1 MWSHYEKA
9 WAEESDKETRRSA
22 ILSWER
28 AFPQPFEGLVFHA
41 DGVVANAP
49 HAATRVTVASM
60 AYELDRLCGTL
71 SPRGSHAH
79 TCRAGSAMRRG
90 TRLTGCFA
98 RTGITN
104 VEDLEPM
111 WKMEDNQFYMSP
123 EYMAIKARTSVS
135 HEAHR

>member
-1 MWSHYEKA
+1 M
-9 WAEESDKETRRSA
+9 
-22 ILSWER
+22 
-28 AFPQPFEGLVFHA
+28 
-41 DGVVANAP
+41 AP
-49 HAATRVTVASM
+49 
-60 AYELDRLCGTL
+60 TL

-79 TCRAGSAMRRG
+79 THPRAARHRRDAR

-123 EYMAIKARTSVS
+123 EYMAI
-135 HEAHR
+135 